1 MHSRV
6 HFDFYQWETLLKELE
21 KLAAIF
27 KNYLKKRQ
35 FYKVNSY
42 LQIWLISKTC
52 QGRNYIHRNSCS
64 LAMKASSTCS
74 YAVTLRLLSLV
85 HRCCQYC
92 PRQPALCYLFGHLS
106 SPLPYALIC
115 LPWPSWVSFICS
127 SLRRLEMSVLMF
139 VLHTLLNSLLSLLY
153 CVP

>member
-1 MHSRV
+1 MPKSLTVQCLLSRNAENPCTAECILI
-6 HFDFYQWETLLKELE
+6 FIRETLLKELE

-27 KNYLKKRQ
+27 KNYFKKRQ

-74 YAVTLRLLSLV
+74 YAVTLRRLSLV
-85 HRCCQYC
+85 HRCCQ
-92 PRQPALCYLFGHLS
+92 
-106 SPLPYALIC
+106 
-115 LPWPSWVSFICS
+115 
-127 SLRRLEMSVLMF
+127 
-139 VLHTLLNSLLSLLY
+139 
-153 CVP
+153 